1 MYYVIK
7 RQKDNPQACFM
18 GFAVPKYI
26 AAKNSDNVI
35 FEFSRDGKAQRKWIK
50 KDEIVL
56 LTDDKDFF
64 FKTMESFKEV
74 QATQQKL
81 VDEAKEKLE
90 ESMLVYTETIN
101 AEIDDFEEIRTSADV
116 PCILKDL

>member
-7 RQKDNPQACFM
+7 RQKESPTACFL

-26 AAKNSDNVI
+26 AAKNNENVI
-35 FEFSRDGKAQRKWIK
+35 FEFIKDGKPQRKWVK
-50 KDEIVL
+50 KEDIVL
-56 LTDDKDFF
+56 LTDNKEFF
-64 FKTMESFKEV
+64 IKTMNQFKEV

-81 VDEAKEKLE
+81 VDDARDKLNQ
-90 ESMLVYTETIN
+90 SMETFTETIN
-101 AEIDDFEEIRTSADV
+101 AEIDSFEEIRTADDI